1 MSVKELKAKIMDI
14 TKHMNLGERESQDLA
29 YKLFIN
35 HAYKAIIQAWHITNF
50 SIANGSAFFANDSW
64 QIPDVDSKT
73 SIAIERAVTH
83 YLHMVRQSE
92 PFTDLL
98 SMLHEE
104 ILLTRRRGERL
115 GQFLTPNDL
124 AMALTGLMMDDDSI
138 RSIRSVKS
146 ISEPTC
152 GVGSLILAP
161 LARIAAVDPSK
172 ISLMDVMVNDV
183 DTLMCKATAVQLL
196 ASSMMHQLPF
206 YKLKVFNCD
215 LIFDWS
221 KPDKLMLGII
231 PPYSDSEFIHTISM
245 ISKFEEFMNHIRH
258 EEKVTV

>member
-1 MSVKELKAKIMDI
+1 MKNLQKRINEI
-14 TKHMNLGERESQDLA
+14 TKHMNLGVRESQDLA

-50 SIANGSAFFANDSW
+50 SLANGSAFFANDSW
-64 QIPDVDSKT
+64 KIPDVDSKT

-104 ILLTRRRGERL
+104 ILLSRRRGERL

-124 AMALTGLMMDDDSI
+124 AIALTGLMMDDDSI
-138 RSIRSVKS
+138 RSIRNVTS
-146 ISEPTC
+146 IAEPTC

-161 LARIAAVDPSK
+161 LARIAEVDPNK
-172 ISLMDVMVNDV
+172 ISLMDVMVNDI

-196 ASSMMHQLPF
+196 ASSMMHELPF
-206 YKLKVFNCD
+206 YRLKVFNCD
-215 LIFDWS
+215 LILDWS
-221 KPDKLMLGII
+221 KAETLMLGII
-231 PPYSDSEFIHTISM
+231 PPCRDSACNEM
-245 ISKFEEFMNHIRH
+245 LEMLNLFEEIMAEN
-258 EEKVTV
+258 EKVT